1 MELGTKT
8 RVVCIGDD
16 ITEGSGSETAP
27 SVNYPSLL
35 QEFLGDEYAVFN
47 EGVNCEKQECSNCG
61 WNPDVAQRRK
71 EALYERQS
79 EIEMRYT

>member
-1 MELGTKT
+1 MREFTCIVCGAKGIDGTT
-8 RVVCIGDD
+8 RGNRVFCSKKCCNKYQTLKLI
-16 ITEGSGSETAP
+16 P
-27 SVNYPSLL
+27 CK
-35 QEFLGDEYAVFN
+35 FN

-61 WNPDVAQRRK
+61 WTPDVAQRRK